1 MSAGFGPIVPGS
13 AGAQASPDPARLE
26 HFLAEYERD
35 RLSGGA
41 LCTAFRAAAAAWP
54 GLPPRFHE
62 VLETLLQPLESSAL
76 FSEESC
82 AFSRH
87 DLAATLRPW
96 LVAAVRKAPVPGTGA
111 AAGDPSF
118 PKDPQA

>member
-1 MSAGFGPIVPGS
+1 MNHRPETPEAGGPL
-13 AGAQASPDPARLE
+13 ALEAALQA
-26 HFLAEYERD
+26 YELD

-41 LCTAFRAAAAAWP
+41 LCAAFRNTARHWP
-54 GLPPRFHE
+54 GLPPRFLT

-87 DLAATLRPW
+87 DLAASLRPW
-96 LVAAVRKAPVPGTGA
+96 LQAAEVKAPWAACSPAVSAMELPPVPR
-111 AAGDPSF
+111 P
-118 PKDPQA
+118 